1 MALHQPGSS
10 ICSNS
15 ELVLSLVVVLF
26 VDSAIFCLHNY
37 ATGQFDLKSKIC
49 NLGWDKRNW
58 NQLEYVNKFWSEIKL
73 IDL

>member
-49 NLGWDKRNW
+49 NLG
-58 NQLEYVNKFWSEIKL
+58 
-73 IDL
+73 